1 LINVSSDERLM
12 TSQDVA
18 RRLNV
23 NRRTV
28 ARWVREGKLSPAYT
42 TPGGQLRFRW
52 EDVEDQLRRQQK

>member
-1 LINVSSDERLM
+1 MGEDEGLM

-28 ARWVREGKLSPAYT
+28 ARWVREGKLTPAYT

-52 EDVEDQLRRQQK
+52 SEVDDQLRRGKQDR

>member
-1 LINVSSDERLM
+1 M

-52 EDVEDQLRRQQK
+52 EDVEDQLRRQRK